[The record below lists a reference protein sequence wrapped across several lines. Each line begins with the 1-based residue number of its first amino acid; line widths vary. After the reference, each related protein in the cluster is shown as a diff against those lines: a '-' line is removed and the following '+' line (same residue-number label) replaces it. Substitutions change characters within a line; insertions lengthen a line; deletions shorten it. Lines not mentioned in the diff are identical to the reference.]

1 MSEVVIQ
8 NPYSVPGSELM
19 EKAAPGQALSIEE
32 ALTRR
37 YDFAIFD
44 LLGEAWRKTKGTK
57 GLIWG
62 GLFAY
67 IGVMIGVQIALYLIT
82 LVLGVGAVGLA
93 ALGGGDGAAMAGVA
107 GLLLV
112 TIFSSLIT
120 LALTYPFMAGFNMIG
135 IRQAAGQ
142 PLRFAEFFSHFGR
155 TLPLFGAGLLVTLVT
170 VIGFLLFVLPG
181 IYLSIATILTIPLVV
196 ERKLSP
202 WQAMLVSCKAINQH
216 WFKVFF
222 LFIVMNIILWI
233 SMLPLGMGLIWT
245 VPMVIVMI
253 GVLYNRIFGVLPPPA
268 N

>member
-32 ALTRR
+32 ALTRG
-37 YDFAIFD
+37 YDFSIFD

-62 GLFAY
+62 GFFAY

-82 LVLGVGAVGLA
+82 LVLGVGAFGLA
-93 ALGGGDGAAMAGVA
+93 ALGGGEGAAMAGVA
-107 GLLLV
+107 GLVLI
-112 TIFSSLIT
+112 TIFSSLAM

-155 TLPLFGAGLLVTLVT
+155 TLPLLGAGILVTIVT
-170 VIGFLLFVLPG
+170 IIGFMLFVLPG
-181 IYLSIATILTIPLVV
+181 IYLSIATLLTIPLVV

-202 WQAMLVSCKAINQH
+202 WQAMMVSCKAISQH

-222 LFIVMNIILWI
+222 LFLTMNIILWI
-233 SMLPLGMGLIWT
+233 SMLPLGLGLIWT
-245 VPMVIVMI
+245 LPMVIVMI